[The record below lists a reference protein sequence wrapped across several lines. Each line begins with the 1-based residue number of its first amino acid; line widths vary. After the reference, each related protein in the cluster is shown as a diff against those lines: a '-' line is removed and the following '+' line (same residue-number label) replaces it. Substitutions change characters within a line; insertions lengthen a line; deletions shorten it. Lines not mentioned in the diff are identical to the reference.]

1 MVAYKFDGVPEHTV
15 LVQLHGNSKEDKPYY
30 RTMKSTV
37 QQITNLAMQTPKRA
51 IDKVFNDKGGLVKS
65 SSAGQLPRGR
75 NQGYYLKRKIMQ
87 AEINESASA
96 SAPLYSTIGS
106 RDMLFVIMEQCK
118 NAEKS
123 NRFVQHVTCAPEP
136 MAILC
141 TNQQLLDVE

>member
-15 LVQLHGNSKEDKPYY
+15 LVRPHGNGKEDKPYY

-37 QQITNLAMQTPKRA
+37 QQITTNLAMQTPKRA
-51 IDKVFNDKGGLVKS
+51 IDKVFSDKGGLVKS

-87 AEINESASA
+87 AEINESASV

-106 RDMLFVIMEQCK
+106 HDMLFVIMEQCK

-123 NRFVQHVTCAPEP
+123 PTDLYNMLRVLLSPWPYHVL
-136 MAILC
+136 I
-141 TNQQLLDVE
+141 NSY